1 MPNNYSEDD
10 IDDEDDDE
18 LDEIP
23 EEDDDMDKSINNMQT
38 SKDVTPVINMFKNM
52 AISLESL
59 GYKLNINENNS
70 EQSYTINIE
79 VEK

>member
-52 AISLESL
+52 A
-59 GYKLNINENNS
+59 K
-70 EQSYTINIE
+70 
-79 VEK
+79 K